1 MLIKRTLILVWL
13 CCIATGFTTATAAGK
28 HPSPDFTLKSNSGKN
43 IKLSELRGQV
53 VMLNFWASW
62 CAPCRQEMPALEQI
76 HKKYQPLGFT
86 LLGINVEEN
95 SNDAIKWL
103 KGVSVSFPILF
114 DNQSDVS
121 ELYGVSA
128 MPTTIIIDRDGN
140 IRYLH
145 QGYQPGVESE
155 YQQQIR
161 ALLKE

>member
-1 MLIKRTLILVWL
+1 
-13 CCIATGFTTATAAGK
+13 
-28 HPSPDFTLKSNSGKN
+28 
-43 IKLSELRGQV
+43 
-53 VMLNFWASW
+53 
-62 CAPCRQEMPALEQI
+62 MPALEQI